1 MLPFFLTLLPFQL
14 CWPSPSFSY
23 PFCEV
28 SSGFITGRQEV
39 NAATCLLSVP
49 NPTINRQRLCKE
61 VTWLAAAA
69 AAVVSYSIV
78 SAAWTEV
85 LAKNFI
91 VCSSSQLRSVVREIG
106 VVGELVLFNWTMVA
120 EICACGESGKWG
132 LPVTQKKVELRLN
145 ESLVSFDEIEGTGLL
160 WLFDLPALECLKHLR
175 GNVKLMLLSTAPI
188 LAGTSVDTIS
198 RTNPL

>member
-132 LPVTQKKVELRLN
+132 LPVTQKKVELR
-145 ESLVSFDEIEGTGLL
+145 SIEWKFGQFWWDWGYRS
-160 WLFDLPALECLKHLR
+160 ALTVWPPSSWMPEAFTWKCKVDATLHSSDPRRHFGRHHL
-175 GNVKLMLLSTAPI
+175 
-188 LAGTSVDTIS
+188 
-198 RTNPL
+198 